1 MKALQTASSKPPRNE
16 RVPYAS
22 LLITAV
28 FALEGAFRTG
38 PDLTVVE
45 SSVFWGIA
53 LALAPMMQLT
63 SMSDASPAIIFAA
76 IVGILFVVLG
86 FIETAFL
93 ILFRRATPRLR
104 WTIRTTAA
112 VLAVAALLFTPATG
126 PMRLF

>member
-1 MKALQTASSKPPRNE
+1 
-16 RVPYAS
+16 
-22 LLITAV
+22 
-28 FALEGAFRTG
+28 
-38 PDLTVVE
+38 
-45 SSVFWGIA
+45 
-53 LALAPMMQLT
+53 MMQLT

-76 IVGILFVVLG
+76 IVGILFVILG